1 MDRRRHPRPAHQSP
15 ADRPDWRRLVTP
27 TTSPKPQTA
36 PAAPPDASSRR
47 LPLTLHRLLHAGS
60 RRVRRP
66 RPALPAGHSAL
77 TDLRP
82 VRQPALGRPADR
94 PARHHGR
101 RSDLRHP
108 QRRDRPLR
116 RLHYALSAISTGMLI
131 SDGWSW
137 AAAMAV
143 GLAVGVLAG
152 LFNGLAV
159 VLLGVPSF
167 IVTLGTLSVFRGI
180 ALLISDGAPI
190 SLSSSQPGV
199 AEFSLLG
206 QGRLFGV
213 IPMQFV
219 FFAAVAAIGV
229 VLLAAPAS
237 ASTPT
242 RSRQPGSRPSRRRQR
257 QAGQT
262 HRVRPLSGFTAGL
275 AGVLGLSFLSYV
287 QGVTGQGLELTV
299 ISAVIIG
306 GAALFGGSGTMW
318 GTVIGVAFIGLL
330 QNILNIKGISS
341 FWQTVV
347 TGLVIVA
354 AVAADTWQRKRKTR
368 A

>member
-1 MDRRRHPRPAHQSP
+1 MTTTATKP
-15 ADRPDWRRLVTP
+15 P
-27 TTSPKPQTA
+27 TT
-36 PAAPPDASSRR
+36 APPSESTGRQFPHALR
-47 LPLTLHRLLHAGS
+47 RLLHARESGVFAALVLLFLLGTVLSPTFAQSGNLLSVGQQIAQLGIMAVGVTFVILNGEIDLSVGS
-60 RRVRRP
+60 
-66 RPALPAGHSAL
+66 
-77 TDLRP
+77 T
-82 VRQPALGRPADR
+82 
-94 PARHHGR
+94 
-101 RSDLRHP
+101 
-108 QRRDRPLR
+108 
-116 RLHYALSAISTGMLI
+116 YALSAISTGMLI

-137 AAAMAV
+137 TAAMFV

-159 VLLGVPSF
+159 VVLGVPSF

-180 ALLISDGAPI
+180 ALLISDGSPI
-190 SLSSSQPGV
+190 SLDSSQPGV
-199 AEFSLLG
+199 AEFNLLG
-206 QGRLFGV
+206 QGRLFGL

-219 FFAAVAAIGV
+219 FFAVIAAIGV
-229 VLLAAPAS
+229 VLLA
-237 ASTPT
+237 
-242 RSRQPGSRPSRRRQR
+242 RSRFGFNTYAVGGNQEAARLVGVNVK
-257 QAGQT
+257 
-262 HRVRPLSGFTAGL
+262 RVKLTAFVISGFTAGL

-318 GTVIGVAFIGLL
+318 GTIIGVAFIGLL

>member
-1 MDRRRHPRPAHQSP
+1 
-15 ADRPDWRRLVTP
+15 
-27 TTSPKPQTA
+27 
-36 PAAPPDASSRR
+36 
-47 LPLTLHRLLHAGS
+47 
-60 RRVRRP
+60 
-66 RPALPAGHSAL
+66 
-77 TDLRP
+77 
-82 VRQPALGRPADR
+82 
-94 PARHHGR
+94 
-101 RSDLRHP
+101 
-108 QRRDRPLR
+108 
-116 RLHYALSAISTGMLI
+116 MLI

-137 AAAMAV
+137 PAAMLV

-152 LFNGLAV
+152 LVNGLAV
-159 VLLGVPSF
+159 VVLGVPSF

-199 AEFSLLG
+199 AEFNLLG

-213 IPMQFV
+213 VPMQFV
-219 FFAAVAAIGV
+219 FFAAVAAVGV
-229 VLLAAPAS
+229 VLLA
-237 ASTPT
+237 
-242 RSRQPGSRPSRRRQR
+242 RSRFGFNTYAVGGNQEAARLVGVNVK
-257 QAGQT
+257 
-262 HRVRPLSGFTAGL
+262 RVKLTAFVLSGFAAGL

>member
-1 MDRRRHPRPAHQSP
+1 MTSTATKPPA
-15 ADRPDWRRLVTP
+15 T
-27 TTSPKPQTA
+27 
-36 PAAPPDASSRR
+36 AAPSSDASTRQF
-47 LPLTLHRLLHAGS
+47 PLALRRLLHAREAGVFAALVLLFLLGTVLSPTFAQSDNLLSVGQQIAQIGIMAVGATFVILNGEIDLSVGS
-60 RRVRRP
+60 
-66 RPALPAGHSAL
+66 
-77 TDLRP
+77 T
-82 VRQPALGRPADR
+82 
-94 PARHHGR
+94 
-101 RSDLRHP
+101 
-108 QRRDRPLR
+108 
-116 RLHYALSAISTGMLI
+116 YALSAISTGMLI

-137 AAAMAV
+137 PAAMFV

-152 LFNGLAV
+152 LLNGLAV
-159 VLLGVPSF
+159 VVLGVPSF

-199 AEFSLLG
+199 AEFNLLG
-206 QGRLFGV
+206 QGRLFGIV
-213 IPMQFV
+213 PMQFV
-219 FFAAVAAIGV
+219 FFAVVAAVGV
-229 VLLAAPAS
+229 VLLA
-237 ASTPT
+237 
-242 RSRQPGSRPSRRRQR
+242 RSRFGFNTYAVGGNQEAARLVGVNVK
-257 QAGQT
+257 
-262 HRVRPLSGFTAGL
+262 RVKLTAFVLSGFTAGL